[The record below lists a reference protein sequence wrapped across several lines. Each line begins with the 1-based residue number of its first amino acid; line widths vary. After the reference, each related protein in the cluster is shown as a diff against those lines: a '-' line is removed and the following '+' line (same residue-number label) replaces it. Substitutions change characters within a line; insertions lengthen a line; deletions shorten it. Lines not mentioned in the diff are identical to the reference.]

1 MFKNLVSLA
10 RWQVSKDFKHVHH
23 QSYISSQK
31 NLEVTFSRVLY
42 LPKCKHNYQQ
52 FDSKQDL
59 LSTLLCVQAHLQC
72 TVSNGSFL
80 EWPPF

>member
-1 MFKNLVSLA
+1 MFENLVSLA
-10 RWQVSKDFKHVHH
+10 RWQVSQDFKLTYI
-23 QSYISSQK
+23 SSIISSQK

-59 LSTLLCVQAHLQC
+59 LSTVLCVQIHLQC

-80 EWPPF
+80 E